1 MCESTIAD
9 SATTWTGTST
19 KACEVTTGL
28 LDTSVVIDWHDPSV
42 VAALPDEMA
51 ISAITAAELAA
62 GPLLADS
69 PIEAAKRQS
78 RLQEVE
84 SRFEP
89 LPFDGAA
96 ARSYGLVVAA
106 VAGQRRQPRSRFAD
120 LLIAATAHA
129 NRLDLYSRNPD
140 DFTGLED
147 LVRVVAV

>member
-1 MCESTIAD
+1 MSTDI
-9 SATTWTGTST
+9 ST
-19 KACEVTTGL
+19 KACDVTTGL

-42 VAALPDEMA
+42 VAGLPDEMA

-62 GPLLADS
+62 GPLLAAS
-69 PIEAAKRQS
+69 PIEAAKRQT

-89 LPFDGAA
+89 IPFDGAA

-106 VAGQRRQPRSRFAD
+106 VVGQGRKPKSRFAD

-147 LVRVVAV
+147 LVRVIAV